1 LKETQ
6 PYMPTVPAELIA
18 SSAGTVLDSE
28 LFEVTLRG
36 EWMVAAQSGPSVLR
50 LLDEHPV
57 LGRMLGVALG
67 RVFVRRAKIHLT
79 ASAWTQMRRGLML
92 CASEAIDGEIVARH
106 EDGHE
111 MPFTAVG
118 DSPRSP
124 LRETTQTRTARV
136 ARPAGKKKG

>member
-1 LKETQ
+1 MKETQ

-36 EWMVAAQSGPSVLR
+36 EWMVAAQSGPTVLR

-57 LGRMLGVALG
+57 LGRMLAVALG
-67 RVFVRRAKIHLT
+67 RVFLRRSTIHVT

-92 CASEAIDGEIVARH
+92 CASEAVDGAIVARH

-111 MPFTAVG
+111 MAFTAVG
-118 DSPRSP
+118 DAPRSP

-136 ARPAGKKKG
+136 TRPGKKKG